1 MEIAPLEF
9 VMVRPRPV
17 EVRVLNRY
25 GIWLRFSDGCAGE
38 VDLTPLAG
46 QGVFAAW
53 LKDGFFEQAFISA
66 EARTVS
72 WPGELDLDP
81 DVLYSQATGKP
92 LPARSDAA

>member
-1 MEIAPLEF
+1 MPL
-9 VMVRPRPV
+9 PRPV
-17 EVRVLNRY
+17 EVSVLKRFQL
-25 GIWLRFSDGCAGE
+25 WLRFSDGTAGE
-38 VDLTPLAG
+38 VDLSSLAG
-46 QGVFAAW
+46 QGVFSAW